1 MSFYQCNC
9 LTRHHCEWDF
19 TENFFPVDKKNKKIN
34 FKDASSKTYRCQKH
48 FSPTTTKKLL
58 LTWLTQHVTE
68 AHVLEINPSF
78 GEQQVSC
85 IHIIL
90 YLQQRGIWKLC
101 MYNRTQETRRKAWH
115 WADSE
120 LSKPD
125 ECIKTETMEKILRP
139 LSSQIQESVCKL
151 APTAFANI

>member
-1 MSFYQCNC
+1 M
-9 LTRHHCEWDF
+9 L
-19 TENFFPVDKKNKKIN
+19 
-34 FKDASSKTYRCQKH
+34 AQKH
-48 FSPTTTKKLL
+48 IDVKSTFLQQQQKSYYWHDSPSS
-58 LTWLTQHVTE
+58 VTE